1 MNERQ
6 KHSLILG
13 GLTSSAGIFISKAIG
28 ILYVTP
34 FTMLA
39 TDANLVYYARAYNI
53 YEIVLNVSIAGL
65 PFAIA
70 TILME

>member
-1 MNERQ
+1 MNDRQ

-13 GLTSSAGIFISKAIG
+13 GLTSSAGVFISKAIG

-39 TDANLVYYARAYNI
+39 TDANLSYYARW
-53 YEIVLNVSIAGL
+53 LRSI
-65 PFAIA
+65 I
-70 TILME
+70 